1 MTGFSMDGWTD
12 ESLSHNLGTDNVFY
26 VHLRP
31 ALLLCYMNIIH
42 GLMIPELKFLISAQP
57 LELRGVHLIDHL
69 IDAMPNFLRERHAA
83 AASSKLSLFHRFP
96 TGIVCSEC

>member
-57 LELRGVHLIDHL
+57 LSC
-69 IDAMPNFLRERHAA
+69 AA
-83 AASSKLSLFHRFP
+83 F
-96 TGIVCSEC
+96 G